1 MFDKTNELKFHILSR
16 NFSAAGFM
24 SPEDI
29 VEVEATQS
37 HLSHIIWYIPKI
49 FIMYH
54 QCYQAISPSCHF
66 DPPHTR
72 ELLHTYTTVELSQVF
87 GLACMQEALGF
98 SGPKL
103 SLTLGCDTSYSNL
116 TILRCFAVPFTAL
129 SIDFDTDDVVFQL
142 NGAHAKRALSF
153 IASTGFSL
161 EEKIVILLWFLWF
174 VTYFAFIFWQS
185 IYSPHIWRSP
195 LLDESETS
203 SPGRCRSVTNTH
215 SAINSHK
222 YLCADTYSF
231 INGFRTNTCR
241 SGTNTCPAMNSHTY
255 SRTDTYSSTD
265 SERQQRAPMRNA
277 HVLPKFLGIIP

>member
-1 MFDKTNELKFHILSR
+1 
-16 NFSAAGFM
+16 
-24 SPEDI
+24 
-29 VEVEATQS
+29 
-37 HLSHIIWYIPKI
+37 
-49 FIMYH
+49 MYH

-161 EEKIVILLWFLWF
+161 GKKCDVTLVSLVCYLFCFYLLAVHILTPYLT
-174 VTYFAFIFWQS
+174 VTVTRRERDIFT
-185 IYSPHIWRSP
+185 RSMP
-195 LLDESETS
+195 VSD
-203 SPGRCRSVTNTH
+203 
-215 SAINSHK
+215 
-222 YLCADTYSF
+222 
-231 INGFRTNTCR
+231 
-241 SGTNTCPAMNSHTY
+241 
-255 SRTDTYSSTD
+255 
-265 SERQQRAPMRNA
+265 
-277 HVLPKFLGIIP
+277 